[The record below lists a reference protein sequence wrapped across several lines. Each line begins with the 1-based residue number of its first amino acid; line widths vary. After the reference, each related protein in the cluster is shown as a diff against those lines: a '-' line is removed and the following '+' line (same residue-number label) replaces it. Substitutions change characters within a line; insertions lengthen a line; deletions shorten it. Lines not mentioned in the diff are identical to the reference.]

1 MVATY
6 YPSSA
11 YYLTPQNSYYLGFWR
26 PPNIGE
32 NPTDEFLIVAPRYL
46 HRPDLLSY
54 DLYGSPRLWWVF
66 ALLNPDLIR
75 DPIYDLVPGIELRIP
90 AASNVQAFLG

>member
-6 YPSSA
+6 TPSSP

-26 PPNIGE
+26 PPGIFASA
-32 NPTDEFLIVAPRYL
+32 TDEFISVAQRYL
-46 HRPDLLSY
+46 HRPDLLSS

-66 ALLNPDLIR
+66 ALLNPDILK
-75 DPIYDLVPGIELRIP
+75 DPIYDLVPGIQLRVP
-90 AASNVQAFLG
+90 AAPSVQAFLG